1 MVVVEGRA
9 DDEEVASVADV
20 KAEVSDGNGVE
31 VVELILEASKEGE
44 DGAKVWVVPK
54 EDGSEEV
61 VLPEVITDG
70 SRREFN
76 RKIST

>member
-1 MVVVEGRA
+1 MVVVGGRA

-20 KAEVSDGNGVE
+20 KEEVSDGNGVE
-31 VVELILEASKEGE
+31 VVELILEVSKEGE

-61 VLPEVITDG
+61 DPPEVITDG
-70 SRREFN
+70 SLREFN